1 MRKCNGFSMSKT
13 HPHKRTPRASTG
25 EQALSWRSESTYFP
39 PAADPVLALPVVDPL
54 SLAMCVYCIR
64 AQLYRHSLLRPAS
77 LPIVRSILY
86 SIVQYREVKRALLP
100 TMHSQPTGSCAG
112 PLARINRHSRDHPWT
127 DATPIHFPPS
137 LCYSSPWF
145 SRSCLS
151 AGDIYAFSFCFFF

>member
-1 MRKCNGFSMSKT
+1 MDFQWVR
-13 HPHKRTPRASTG
+13 RTPIREHRASTG
-25 EQALSWRSESTYFP
+25 DQALSWRSESTYFP
-39 PAADPVLALPVVDPL
+39 PAADPVLALLVVDPL
-54 SLAMCVYCIR
+54 SPAAYVYCICVYCIR

-127 DATPIHFPPS
+127 DAAPIHFPPS

-151 AGDIYAFSFCFFF
+151 AGDIYAFCLCFFF